1 MEFTL
6 STVAGFVIVFLFR
19 ALSVTLGTTRQILVV
34 RGYKYPG
41 AMLGFFEVLIFAM
54 AIGKV
59 VRDGNWYDIL
69 GYSAGFAVGTI
80 VGGFLEER
88 MALGFYSVRI
98 ITHDK
103 ALELIE
109 GLRDQGFGVTEV
121 VGEGRDGLVY
131 VLEVVVRRKDL
142 NKLYNYV
149 RRVHDKAF
157 IVVGDT
163 HGVRR
168 GYFISEGT
176 R

>member
-6 STVAGFVIVFLFR
+6 PAIVGFVIVFFFR
-19 ALSVTLGTTRQILVV
+19 VLSVTLGTARQIIVV
-34 RGYKYPG
+34 RGHKYSG
-41 AMLGFFEVLIFAM
+41 AALGFFEVLIFTL
-54 AIGKV
+54 AISKV

-69 GYSAGFAVGTI
+69 GYSFGFAVGTVI
-80 VGGFLEER
+80 GATLEER

-103 ALELIE
+103 AQELVE

-131 VLEVVVRRKDL
+131 VLEVVVRRRDL
-142 NKLYNYV
+142 HKLYDYA
-149 RRVHDKAF
+149 RRIHDRAF
-157 IVVGDT
+157 ITVGDT
-163 HGVRR
+163 HGVQR